1 MKTPIPVLGLRLEV
15 RDFLTGLP
23 DANLTSTVS
32 HHNPFAGGGL
42 VLRFLIAVISKLQ
55 NLTPR
60 MLYSMQF

>member
-1 MKTPIPVLGLRLEV
+1 MKTPIPVLGVRLEV

-42 VLRFLIAVISKLQ
+42 VLRFFDRGNQ
-55 NLTPR
+55 
-60 MLYSMQF
+60 